1 MALITYDEYLE
12 HHGVKG
18 MRWGVRRQATKL
30 SQKLANRT
38 AKGHTGIEVVGRH
51 KIKASGGSRN
61 VALAKTAGRTAA
73 VNVLTNVGANL
84 AVKALHNNP
93 SAAAAISVGA
103 SLVKTVNLGV
113 GVRDTVG
120 IAKAGNSQKNK

>member
-18 MRWGVRRQATKL
+18 MRWGVRRQATKF

-38 AKGHTGIEVVGRH
+38 AKGHTGIEVTGRH
-51 KIKASGGSRN
+51 KIKAAGGSRN
-61 VALAKTAGRTAA
+61 MALAKTAGRTAA
-73 VNVLTNVGANL
+73 VHVLTNVGANL
-84 AVKALHNNP
+84 AVNALHNNP
-93 SAAAAISVGA
+93 GAAAAISVGA

-120 IAKAGNSQKNK
+120 YRQGR